1 MNAIPTRVTVG
12 TRHYWIH
19 QKPRK
24 NGLHG
29 RIYLGTRAI
38 VIHNNE
44 DKAVDRNTFW
54 HELTHA
60 ILFEMGHDLVRDEVF
75 VTEFADKLSGAI
87 DSAKFGA
94 HV

>member
-1 MNAIPTRVTVG
+1 M
-12 TRHYWIH
+12 
-19 QKPRK
+19 
-24 NGLHG
+24 HG

-60 ILFEMGHDLVRDEVF
+60 ILHEMGNKLGRNEAF